1 MVTTPPLPEDAREAD
16 PLVGWALGRIP
27 QAPPDARPIDDELL
41 VALATGAIGRSE
53 RERLLARLAV
63 DPEARELVAALVE
76 EAEAAGLAAPE
87 AEAEAEAPAIP
98 FLAPRRRWATPSG
111 LALAASIALT
121 TTVGLSWYASTRPGV
136 DDPAASRF
144 SRLTDLG
151 YGPGL
156 TSRLA
161 PKGVGDAAEDPREAG
176 ASPDDREA
184 WLGRGRTLLRAMKPG
199 ADAPFRL
206 ALGRDAGD
214 AEALNGLGQALYAGL
229 AGDPPRPRAEQVA
242 EAVEVFRR
250 AADLAPASASLRL
263 NLAMSL
269 DAAGRSAEAAEAYRA
284 ALAPGGDLT
293 DDLRASV
300 SDRVKDLEGSRNP

>member
-1 MVTTPPLPEDAREAD
+1 MVTTPSFPDDAREAD
-16 PLVGWALGRIP
+16 PLVGWALGHIP

-53 RERLLARLAV
+53 RERLIARLAV

-76 EAEAAGLAAPE
+76 EAEAAGLVAPE
-87 AEAEAEAPAIP
+87 AEAEPEVIP
-98 FLAPRRRWATPSG
+98 FLSPRRRWATPSG

-121 TTVGLSWYASTRPGV
+121 TTVGLSWYAASRPGV
-136 DDPAASRF
+136 DDPAASRY

-151 YGPGL
+151 YGPGHL
-156 TSRLA
+156 SRLA
-161 PKGVGDAAEDPREAG
+161 PKGVGDPAEEAREAV
-176 ASPDDREA
+176 APPDDREA
-184 WLGRGRTLLRAMKPG
+184 LLGRGRTLLRAMKPG
-199 ADAPFRL
+199 ADAPFRQ
-206 ALGRDAGD
+206 ALGRDADD

-242 EAVEVFRR
+242 EAAEVFRR
-250 AADLAPASASLRL
+250 AADLAPTSASLRL

-269 DAAGRSAEAAEAYRA
+269 DAAGKPAEAAEAYRA
-284 ALAPGGDLT
+284 ALAASGDLT

-300 SDRVKDLEGSRNP
+300 SDRVKELEGSRNP